1 MCARARAHTHTHT
14 HARTH
19 ARTHAHAVALGFVD
33 AYVRSPLDFVRER
46 ALGGVRAD
54 TLVLQKRIG
63 QGSFGAV
70 YTGLKLKSP
79 TEQSRAAQRLTEDDP
94 CVDRR
99 VIIKQGLT
107 AKLGARELADTEV
120 WMNRRARRSL
130 SLSRVCAPFVGA
142 FEVGDESGAGGLA
155 RGATVLVWEYEG
167 ERTLESFL
175 TAPDWP
181 YNLEVP
187 LFGREQSGS
196 DEERALR
203 VVRTVLA
210 QVLDA
215 LATLHATGI
224 VHRGASCA
232 RTAGGRAIEH
242 VHVQVCMC
250 VCARARAH
258 THTFVWRVCVIACA
272 RRTRGRALTHARART
287 KTHARG
293 ALLCLCAQTSSPPTW
308 CSRSARAASR

>member
-1 MCARARAHTHTHT
+1 MQKACISHTGGGLLVVEPAGPACHHAADAGSLTTRVASSLRSGYQRAPGQCGATTVAAPRERRSLAARRSRSGH
-14 HARTH
+14 
-19 ARTHAHAVALGFVD
+19 
-33 AYVRSPLDFVRER
+33 RSP
-46 ALGGVRAD
+46 
-54 TLVLQKRIG
+54 
-63 QGSFGAV
+63 
-70 YTGLKLKSP
+70 LKSP

-181 YNLEVP
+181 YNLEPVAALLSP
-187 LFGREQSGS
+187 ALWLFNRPHLFDTYSCGILLLQMSFDFSLLDANRGAGFELACSMVALRGGVANRFGRKSASE
-196 DEERALR
+196 ALLHR
-203 VVRTVLA
+203 FFRPG
-210 QVLDA
+210 A
-215 LATLHATGI
+215 LAS
-224 VHRGASCA
+224 V
-232 RTAGGRAIEH
+232 
-242 VHVQVCMC
+242 
-250 VCARARAH
+250 
-258 THTFVWRVCVIACA
+258 
-272 RRTRGRALTHARART
+272 
-287 KTHARG
+287 
-293 ALLCLCAQTSSPPTW
+293 
-308 CSRSARAASR
+308 